1 MSKQINNNVKNE
13 GFTIIEVLIV
23 LAIAALILLVV
34 FLAIPALQRSQRNNG
49 RQSEAS
55 RLSSVVTAFVSDNNG
70 ELPGFKNAAFTAA
83 TAITAGN
90 TILNSWGIGANPA
103 TVKYLAPINATAVSS
118 GGWQAGKLNVVN
130 GTTTFTAPASTTNS
144 VIIDDGMIC
153 GAIGTTMTL
162 TTGSPNN
169 VAVIYPKETPSGAWN
184 LVCIQ
189 AQ

>member
-49 RQSEAS
+49 RQAEAS

-70 ELPGFKNAAFTAA
+70 ELPGFVSGTYNSGNA
-83 TAITAGN
+83 IDAGS
-90 TILNSWGIGANPA
+90 TILNTWGIGATPA
-103 TVKYLAPINATAVSS
+103 TVKYLAPINATAKSTGITS
-118 GGWQAGKLNVVN
+118 GYLSVNKGTLSYGPGVNYNAVV
-130 GTTTFTAPASTTNS
+130 
-144 VIIDDGMIC
+144 IDDGVIC

-162 TTGSPNN
+162 TAGSANN
-169 VAVIYPKETPSGAWN
+169 VAVVYPKETPSGDWN